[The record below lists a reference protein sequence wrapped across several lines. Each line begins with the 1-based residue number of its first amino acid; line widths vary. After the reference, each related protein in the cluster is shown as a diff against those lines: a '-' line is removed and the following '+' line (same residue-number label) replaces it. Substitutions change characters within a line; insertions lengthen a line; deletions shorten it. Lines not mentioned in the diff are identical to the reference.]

1 VNVDSILVTGATGP
15 HGAAVA
21 RALLAAGH
29 RVRALTRDPSSSR
42 AQRLASIG
50 AEPVGGDLL
59 DPQSLVIAM
68 DGVEAVYG
76 VTTPFGGAGA
86 EQEVEQGR
94 QLIAAAKRVAL
105 PWLILASV
113 GSADEETGIP
123 HFVSK
128 WQIEELLLDSGVP
141 PTIVAPTYFYEN
153 LGDPSEIVAA
163 GELALPLPADKPLQ
177 QIALAD
183 LGAVVAAVVGR
194 RQDFL
199 GQRLE
204 VAADDPTPAA
214 MADAIAGVSG
224 RPVAYRELPISE
236 VTARNADIAA
246 MYRFLG
252 SVGYRVDS
260 AAVAARFPELTM
272 TTFHDWVEHDLVPA
286 QL

>member
-1 VNVDSILVTGATGP
+1 MNVETTLVTGATGP

-21 RALLAAGH
+21 RALLTAGY
-29 RVRALTRDPSSSR
+29 RVRVLTREPSSSR
-42 AQRLASIG
+42 AQQLASIG
-50 AEPVGGDLL
+50 AEPVRGDLL
-59 DPQSLVIAM
+59 DPQSLAVAM
-68 DGVEAVYG
+68 DGVDVAYC

-94 QLIAAAKRVAL
+94 QLIAAAKWVAL

-113 GSADEETGIP
+113 ASADEETGIP

-141 PTIVAPTYFYEN
+141 RTIVAPSYFYEN
-153 LGDPSEIVAA
+153 LGDPAELVAA

-183 LGAVVAAVVGR
+183 LGAVVASVVAR
-194 RQDFL
+194 YEDFL

-204 VAADDPTPAA
+204 VAADGPTPAA
-214 MADAIAGVSG
+214 MAEVVAGISG

-236 VTARNADIAA
+236 VAARNADIAA

-252 SVGYRVDS
+252 AVGYQVDS
-260 AAVAARFPELTM
+260 AELAARFPELAL
-272 TTFHDWVEHDLVPA
+272 TTFRDWVEHELVPA
-286 QL
+286 